1 MFDFVNKKRRI
12 VQIILGLATLP
23 FVFWGVESYRSDG
36 GSDHVALAAG
46 EKISRQE
53 FEQALRNQ
61 QDNMRAAMGENF
73 SPALLERPEVR
84 AAILEGLIQQRLLRQ
99 EAFRVGLG
107 VADAQLVEMIQNI
120 DLFQEDGNFSKQRYE
135 EWLRSQ
141 GMNARAFE
149 ARLRQDL
156 MRQQLVD
163 PFSKNAFISHS
174 VAERILRLGD
184 EKREVSVVQ
193 IQPEQ
198 FLANVKPGDDAIR
211 AYYEAHKAE
220 FRLPEQAQVEYVV
233 LSMDAVAEKAQVT
246 DDEAL
251 AYYEEHKHEFG
262 QPEERRA
269 SHILISAPASAS
281 ASDRAAARAKAGELL
296 TEVRKSPQRF
306 AELAKQHSQDPGSAQ
321 TGGDLGFFARNMMTK
336 SFEDVV
342 FRMKP
347 GEISDIVET
356 EHGFHIILLAEARGG
371 KQASFEEV
379 KKQVEQDVKKQKAA
393 RMFGEMA
400 DSFSNMVYEQSDSLK
415 PAAESLGLSIQRS
428 GWVRMNSDEP
438 PYFNNERLLQAIFS
452 EDAIKDKRNTEA
464 IEVSPNTL
472 VSARVLDYRPATTPS
487 VDVLRDK
494 IAVLIA
500 RKEASKAAVN
510 EGKEQL
516 AQLQQGKTVAIKWA
530 PSQQVSRRQRQGFDN
545 ETIQAI
551 FRAETNHLP
560 AYSGLPNARGGFTLI
575 RVDRVIDPPAPSAE
589 ERKSFAG
596 QLSQLFAQEEFSSYL
611 DGIKKRY
618 DVSIRSENLEK

>member
-1 MFDFVNKKRRI
+1 MKHACVGFD
-12 VQIILGLATLP
+12 ATQP
-23 FVFWGVESYRSDG
+23 
-36 GSDHVALAAG
+36 
-46 EKISRQE
+46 
-53 FEQALRNQ
+53 
-61 QDNMRAAMGENF
+61 
-73 SPALLERPEVR
+73 
-84 AAILEGLIQQRLLRQ
+84 
-99 EAFRVGLG
+99 
-107 VADAQLVEMIQNI
+107 
-120 DLFQEDGNFSKQRYE
+120 
-135 EWLRSQ
+135 
-141 GMNARAFE
+141 
-149 ARLRQDL
+149 
-156 MRQQLVD
+156 VD

-220 FRLPEQAQVEYVV
+220 FQLPEQAQVEYVV
-233 LSMDAVAEKAQVT
+233 LSMDALAEKAQVT
-246 DDEAL
+246 ADEAL

-281 ASDRAAARAKAGELL
+281 ASDRAAARAKAEELL
-296 TEVRKSPQRF
+296 AEVRKFPQRF
-306 AELAKQHSQDPGSAQ
+306 AEFAKQYSQDPGSAQ

-356 EHGFHIILLAEARGG
+356 EHGFHIILLAETRGG

-393 RMFGEMA
+393 RTFGEMA

-415 PAAESLGLSIQRS
+415 PAAESLGLTIQQS
-428 GWVRMNSDEP
+428 GWVRINSDEP

-487 VDVLRDK
+487 VDELRDK

-500 RKEASKAAVN
+500 REEASKAAVN

-516 AQLQQGKTVAIKWA
+516 AQLQQGKTAAIKWT
-530 PSQQVSRRQRQGFDN
+530 PSQQVSRRERQGFDN
-545 ETIQAI
+545 ETVQAI
-551 FRAETNHLP
+551 FRAEINHLP

-575 RVDRVIDPPAPSAE
+575 RVDRVIESRTPSAE
-589 ERKSFAG
+589 ERKNFAG

-618 DVSIRSENLEK
+618 DVSVSENFEK

>member
-23 FVFWGVESYRSDG
+23 FVFWGVESYRNADAG
-36 GSDHVALAAG
+36 DHVALAAG

-61 QDNMRAAMGENF
+61 QENMRATLGENF
-73 SPALLERPEVR
+73 SPALLEKPEVR
-84 AAILEGLIQQRLLRQ
+84 AAILERLIQQHLLRQ
-99 EAFRVGLG
+99 EASRVGLG
-107 VADAQLVEMIQNI
+107 VADAQLIEMIQNI

-184 EKREVSVVQ
+184 EKREVRVVQ

-198 FLANVKPGDDAIR
+198 FLANVKPGNDAIR

-220 FRLPEQAQVEYVV
+220 FQVPEQARVEYVV
-233 LSMDAVAEKAQVT
+233 LSMDALAEKAQVT
-246 DDEAL
+246 ADEAL

-281 ASDRAAARAKAGELL
+281 ASDRAAARAKAAELL
-296 TEVRKSPQRF
+296 AEVRKSPQRF
-306 AELAKQHSQDPGSAQ
+306 AELAKQHSQDPGSAP

-336 SFEDVV
+336 SFEDAV

-379 KKQVEQDVKKQKAA
+379 KKQVEQEVRKQKAA
-393 RMFGEMA
+393 KTFGEMA

-415 PAAESLGLSIQRS
+415 PVAENLGLTIQES
-428 GWVRMNSDEP
+428 GWIRMNSDEP
-438 PYFNNERLLQAIFS
+438 PYLNNARLLQAIFS

-472 VSARVLDYRPATTPS
+472 VSARVVDYKPAATPS
-487 VDVLRDK
+487 VDELRDK
-494 IAVLIA
+494 IAALIA
-500 RKEASKAAVN
+500 REEASRAAIN

-516 AQLQQGKTVAIKWA
+516 AQLQQGKTAAIKWT
-530 PSQQVSRRQRQGFDN
+530 PGQQVSRRERQGFDN
-545 ETIQAI
+545 ETVQAI

-560 AYSGLPNARGGFTLI
+560 AYSGLPNAQGGFTLI
-575 RVDRVIDPPAPSAE
+575 RVDRVIESRPPSAD
-589 ERKSFAG
+589 ERKTFAG

-618 DVSIRSENLEK
+618 DVSVRSESLEK